1 MVELIKQLFGGSV
14 SAIETFVASVGLM
27 GILSIMI
34 SIFYNTYK
42 GKKTKK
48 EIESVKEEN
57 KALLEAFI
65 QEHNEELKALKNALT
80 SDLDNISNMILI
92 EATKSGVD
100 LDKTKQIIDL
110 YKKVVKEEI
119 LDTDKIEAEKVEQ
132 VEAEQ
137 TTQESVNENLNNIDK
152 VLNDLV

>member
-14 SAIETFVASVGLM
+14 SAIEAFVGSVGLM
-27 GILSIMI
+27 GILSIFI

-42 GKKTKK
+42 SKKTKK
-48 EIESVKEEN
+48 EIESVKAEN
-57 KALLEAFI
+57 KALIDNFI

-80 SDLDNISNMILI
+80 SDLDNISNMILL

-100 LDKTKQIIDL
+100 LEKTKQIIDL

-132 VEAEQ
+132 VENEQ
-137 TTQESVNENLNNIDK
+137 TQQESVNENLNTIDS
-152 VLNDLV
+152 LMNDLV

>member
-1 MVELIKQLFGGSV
+1 MVEIIKQFFGNSV
-14 SAIETFVASVGLM
+14 SAIEAFVASVGVM

-42 GKKTKK
+42 SKKTKK
-48 EIESVKEEN
+48 DIESVKEEN
-57 KALLEAFI
+57 KALLDNFI
-65 QEHNEELKALKNALT
+65 KEYEEEIKALKNALT

-132 VEAEQ
+132 QEQ
-137 TTQESVNENLNNIDK
+137 AQTQQESVNENLNNIDK

>member
-1 MVELIKQLFGGSV
+1 MVEIIKQFFGNSV
-14 SAIETFVASVGLM
+14 SAIEAFVASVGVM
-27 GILSIMI
+27 GIISIFG

-48 EIESVKEEN
+48 EIESVKAEN
-57 KALLEAFI
+57 KALLDEFI
-65 QEHNEELKALKNALT
+65 QQHNAELEALKNALT

-119 LDTDKIEAEKVEQ
+119 LDTDKIEADKVEQ
-132 VEAEQ
+132 VESEQ
-137 TTQESVNENLNNIDK
+137 STQDSVNENLNNIDK

>member
-1 MVELIKQLFGGSV
+1 MIEVIKQFFGGSV
-14 SAIETFVASVGLM
+14 SAIEAFVGSVGVM

-34 SIFYNTYK
+34 SIFYNVYK
-42 GKKTKK
+42 GKKDKK
-48 EIESVKEEN
+48 EKEEIKAQN
-57 KALLEAFI
+57 KALIDNFI
-65 QEHNEELKALKNALT
+65 KEYEEEIKALKNSLT

-100 LDKTKQIIDL
+100 LEKTKQIIDL

-132 VEAEQ
+132 VENEQ
-137 TTQESVNENLNNIDK
+137 SQQEQVNENIKKIEELNG
-152 VLNDLV
+152 LV